1 MEKGGVEKGSWGGGR
16 APLHYLRTFRRKSK
30 SILRTLLNSPSL
42 CDVQAPALKRHAG
55 PRPFSSGHHGL
66 GDWGGAADTATTTYP
81 AEIRRDKEPMD
92 DDMARGGNQADSS
105 PHDLDPS

>member
-55 PRPFSSGHHGL
+55 PRPFTLPLSRSL
-66 GDWGGAADTATTTYP
+66 LTT
-81 AEIRRDKEPMD
+81 
-92 DDMARGGNQADSS
+92 ARGTPEGGNTIVKCKQNTKNI
-105 PHDLDPS
+105 LIFIIFI